1 MCAGTASIK
10 GGYVVTEPE
19 YKASQPADKEGLCM
33 HSNGRTSLESHEGP
47 GLTKEQIG
55 SLELR
60 YFSPREVARLHS
72 FPEDFSFPDHVTLRQ
87 QYALLG
93 NSVSALVIGDLLK
106 YLLHDSGQP
115 SDHAHMLQT

>member
-1 MCAGTASIK
+1 
-10 GGYVVTEPE
+10 
-19 YKASQPADKEGLCM
+19 M

-47 GLTKEQIG
+47 GLSKEQVR
-55 SLELR
+55 SLGLR

-72 FPEDFSFPDHVTLRQ
+72 FPEDFSFPNHVTLRQ

-106 YLLHDSGQP
+106 YLLHDAGQP
-115 SDHAHMLQT
+115 SDHPHMLQT